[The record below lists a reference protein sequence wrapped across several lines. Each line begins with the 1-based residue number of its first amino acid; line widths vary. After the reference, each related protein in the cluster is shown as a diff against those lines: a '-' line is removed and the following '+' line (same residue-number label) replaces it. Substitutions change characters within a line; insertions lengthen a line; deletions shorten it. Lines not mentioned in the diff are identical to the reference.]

1 MNSEIILRNFF
12 LSLSSLNFDELF
24 YDAHTGKSL
33 LFTDGFPKGNYSIV
47 GNSPVVLENKN
58 GFNIDQSDNVIRFNN
73 FQIKNYEYS
82 VGTKT
87 NIWITSGGKQTSNE
101 LPNGVVQKK
110 ILVMNNYKSL
120 KDKQLK
126 IVEKYTSNN
135 LSSFI
140 ILHNEIFLNK
150 LITLLQGIPTTGF
163 IILLLL
169 AAKYKNINTYGFSFG
184 VHKKKYHYYNDNV
197 IQDYGH
203 KWSKELSI
211 FKILV
216 SKKMLEN
223 KDNSLATL
231 GMQNNYKIFYEKN
244 LPKHVKILNKQRTSK
259 YNNYLTVKPNENIQ
273 KVNNIIN
280 DKNNANSNN
289 IVNDTNNKLLEL
301 NKMLNIS

>member
-12 LSLSSLNFDELF
+12 LSLSTLNFDELF
-24 YDAHTGKSL
+24 YNAHTGNSL
-33 LFTDGFPKGNYSIV
+33 LFTDVFPKGNYSII
-47 GNSPVVLENKN
+47 GNSPNVLEHKN

-87 NIWITSGGKQTSNE
+87 NIWITSGGKRTSNE
-101 LPNGVVQKK
+101 LPNCVVQKK
-110 ILVMNNYKSL
+110 ILVMNNYKSFN
-120 KDKQLK
+120 DKQLK
-126 IVEKYTSNN
+126 IIEKYTFDN

-184 VHKKKYHYYNDNV
+184 EHKKKYHYYNDNV
-197 IQDYGH
+197 KQDSGH
-203 KWSKELSI
+203 KWSIELSL
-211 FKILV
+211 FKILL

-223 KDNSLATL
+223 KDYSLHNL
-231 GMQNNYKIFYEKN
+231 EMQNNYKIFYEKN
-244 LPKHVKILNKQRTSK
+244 LPKHVKILNKQRTLK
-259 YNNYLTVKPNENIQ
+259 YNNYSTVKQNENIL
-273 KVNNIIN
+273 KVNNAN
-280 DKNNANSNN
+280 SNNANSNN

-301 NKMLNIS
+301 NKLLNIS